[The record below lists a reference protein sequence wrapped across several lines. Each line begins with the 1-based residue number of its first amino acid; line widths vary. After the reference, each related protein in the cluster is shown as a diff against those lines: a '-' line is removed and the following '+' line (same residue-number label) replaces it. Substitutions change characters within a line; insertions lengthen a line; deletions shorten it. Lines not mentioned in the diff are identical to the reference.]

1 MASTYTSRI
10 RLEKQGDG
18 ENPNTWGLRLNQNVI
33 DLLDEAVAAYVTV
46 SVSSANV
53 TLSANDGTTDQSR
66 SPFIELQGEVTSNL
80 NVVIPNVNKGYVI
93 NDSTTRNPTARTVTL
108 KTATGSG
115 NLVKVG
121 RISQFICDGV
131 SVHPVEGYT
140 SVSDIYAGTTNTFTG
155 TNAFT
160 GLASFTS
167 ATTFNTSIS
176 VTDLRVTAGRIENVS
191 VSSAAIVNA
200 SVTRGIM
207 PPSTLTDATSIAV
220 DLNDG
225 NNFIVTLGGN
235 RTLEN
240 PSNPTIGQTGQI
252 YVIQDGSGSRTLA
265 YGSYWKFSGGTA
277 PTLTTDA
284 NAVDLLVYNV
294 RAADKIDTVFLS
306 DFK

>member
-53 TLSANDGTTDQSR
+53 TLSANDGSADQSR

-80 NVVIPNVNKGYVI
+80 NVVIPNVDKGYVI
-93 NDSTTRNPTARTVTL
+93 NDSTTRNPAARTVTL
-108 KTATGSG
+108 KTATGTG

-131 SVHPVEGYT
+131 SVHPVEGYS
-140 SVSDIYAGTTNTFTG
+140 SVSDIYAGTNNTFTG

-207 PPSTLTDATSIAV
+207 PPSTLTDAASIAV

-225 NNFIVTLGGN
+225 NNFVVTLEGN

-252 YVIQDGSGSRTLA
+252 YVIQDGTGGRTLA
-265 YGSYWKFSGGTA
+265 YGSEWKFSGGTE
-277 PTLTTDA
+277 PTLTSVSGS
-284 NAVDLLVYNV
+284 VDLLVYNV

>member
-207 PPSTLTDATSIAV
+207 PPSTLTDAASIAV

-252 YVIQDGSGSRTLA
+252 YVIQDGTGSRTLA
-265 YGSYWKFSGGTA
+265 YASNWKFSGGTA

-284 NAVDLLVYNV
+284 NAIDLLVYNV

>member
-80 NVVIPNVNKGYVI
+80 NVVVPNVDKGYVI

-207 PPSTLTDATSIAV
+207 PPSTLTDAASIAV

-252 YVIQDGSGSRTLA
+252 YVIQDGTGSRTLA

-277 PTLTTDA
+277 PTLTTDV

-294 RAADKIDTVFLS
+294 RAADKVDAVFLA

>member
-66 SPFIELQGEVTSNL
+66 SPFIELQGELTSNL

>member
-207 PPSTLTDATSIAV
+207 PPSTLTDAASIAV

-252 YVIQDGSGSRTLA
+252 YVIQDGTGSRTLA

-294 RAADKIDTVFLS
+294 RAADKIDTVFLA

>member
-115 NLVKVG
+115 NLVKEG

-207 PPSTLTDATSIAV
+207 PPSTLTDAASIAV

-252 YVIQDGSGSRTLA
+252 YVIQDGTGSRTLA

>member
-207 PPSTLTDATSIAV
+207 PPSTLTDAASIAV

>member
-46 SVSSANV
+46 SVSNTNV

-80 NVVIPNVNKGYVI
+80 NVTVPSVDKGYII
-93 NDSTTRNPTARTVTL
+93 NDSTTRNPAGSTVTL

-115 NLVKVG
+115 SLVKVG

-140 SVSDIYAGTTNTFTG
+140 SVSDIYAAADNTFTG
-155 TNAFT
+155 TNTFS
-160 GLASFTS
+160 GLTSFTS
-167 ATTFNTSIS
+167 ATSFNTSVS
-176 VTDLRVTAGRIENVS
+176 VKDLRITEGRIEDVS
-191 VSSAAIVNA
+191 VSVASIVHAN
-200 SVTRGIM
+200 VTRGIM
-207 PPSTLTDATSIAV
+207 PFTSLTDAVSITI
-220 DLNDG
+220 DFNTG
-225 NNFIVTLGGN
+225 NNFCVTLGGN
-235 RTLEN
+235 RTLAN
-240 PSNPTIGQTGQI
+240 QTNGTVGQTGYI
-252 YVIQDGSGSRTLA
+252 YVKQDGTGNRTLTF
-265 YGSYWKFSGGTA
+265 GNWWKFSGGTA

-284 NAVDLLVYNV
+284 NAVDILVYNIRETEKV
-294 RAADKIDTVFLS
+294 DTVFIA